1 MTSDG
6 PETLTSLVAATLTQE
21 GGPDTVDT
29 LWPRCVDPETGYQ
42 PSRTTVWKFA
52 SYARAETA
60 KISPKLIRAIAAG
73 LGLNVERVQAA
84 AAYQYTGYV
93 ASPLAGGTAVHMPG
107 VDASSLPKSQ
117 AIMDAW
123 AEEESQVR
131 GNHSAE

>member
-21 GGPDTVDT
+21 GGPDTIDT

-52 SYARAETA
+52 SYERAETV
-60 KISPKLIRAIAAG
+60 KISPPLIRAVAAG
-73 LGLNVERVQAA
+73 LGLPPHRVQAA
-84 AAYQYTGYV
+84 AAFQYTGYV
-93 ASPLAGGTAVHMPG
+93 TSELAGGTAVHMPG
-107 VDASSLPKSQ
+107 VDTSKAPKAK

-123 AEEESQVR
+123 AEEESR
-131 GNHSAE
+131 LPGNHSAK